1 MKTIVLGA
9 QGFLG
14 TYFAS
19 ALGGNAILH
28 INSPNQEMFDSHFSL
43 HLTPESS
50 EKLAEI
56 IGEYRPDYIINCVGA
71 TNIDF
76 CESNP
81 DSSFFLNEQI
91 PLRLAE
97 LSETFGYKLV
107 HISTDAV
114 FSGQQ
119 SYSSE
124 EDLCTPTTVYG
135 RSKLA
140 GERAVSMISPNS
152 LICRVNFV
160 GANPRGVSLFDYFY
174 QNMKKNI
181 PVTGFTNIHFTP
193 LAVDETVKII
203 FDLISRH
210 EKGIYHV
217 VGTDRISKY
226 EFAEIIR
233 NIWNLDES
241 LLKPGIYDSK
251 VRRSM
256 DLSLDNSKL
265 RELGIIP
272 TPIEESLR
280 DLASIV

>member
-14 TYFAS
+14 SYFAR
-19 ALGGNAILH
+19 ALGDSAILH
-28 INSPNQEMFDSHFSL
+28 INRPNQEMLDSHFNL
-43 HLTPESS
+43 HLTPESL
-50 EKLAEI
+50 EKLGEI
-56 IGEYRPDYIINCVGA
+56 IGKYRPDYIINCVGA
-71 TNIDF
+71 TNIDY

-81 DSSFFLNEQI
+81 DFSFFLNEQV

-107 HISTDAV
+107 QISTDAV

-119 SYSSE
+119 SNSSE
-124 EDLCTPTTVYG
+124 DDKCIPTTVYG
-135 RSKLA
+135 MSKLA
-140 GERAVSMISPNS
+140 GEKAVSMNSPNS

-174 QNMKKNI
+174 QNMKQNI
-181 PVTGFTNIHFTP
+181 AVTGFTNIHFTP

-203 FDLISRH
+203 VDLISRN
-210 EKGIYHV
+210 EIGIYHV
-217 VGTDRISKY
+217 VGMDRISKY
-226 EFAEIIR
+226 EFAEMIR
-233 NIWNLDES
+233 NIWGFDEC

-280 DLASIV
+280 GLKSIV

>member
-14 TYFAS
+14 SYFAS
-19 ALGGNAILH
+19 SLGANSILH
-28 INSPNQEMFDSHFSL
+28 LNSPNHEMLDSHFSL
-43 HLTPESS
+43 NLTPESL
-50 EKLAEI
+50 EKLVEI
-56 IGEYRPDYIINCVGA
+56 IDVYRPDAIINCVGA

-76 CESNP
+76 CEINP
-81 DSSFFLNEQI
+81 DFSFFLNEQI

-140 GERAVSMISPNS
+140 GEKAVSVISPNS

-174 QNMKKNI
+174 QNMKKNV
-181 PVTGFTNIHFTP
+181 PVTGYTNIHFTP
-193 LAVDETVKII
+193 LAVDETVRII
-203 FDLISRH
+203 IELIARH
-210 EKGIYHV
+210 EKGIFHV

-226 EFAEIIR
+226 EFAAMIR
-233 NIWNLDES
+233 SIWNFDES
-241 LLKPGIYDSK
+241 LLMPGIYDST

-256 DLSLDNSKL
+256 DLSLDNFKL
-265 RELGIIP
+265 RKLGIIP
-272 TPIEESLR
+272 TPVEESLR
-280 DLASIV
+280 DLASIL